1 MATGLFGILADLN
14 HSEITQP
21 HHRYHTKRLNSPRNM
36 NGFPFTGSK
45 ISKCF
50 RLLSHLSQSPWT
62 ATDPVLRMFSRRLLP
77 PDGLGSPPDSDCSA
91 SGGTGPTC
99 GRSPLHIRRRSAL
112 PDLR

>member
-1 MATGLFGILADLN
+1 MAPGLFGILADLN
-14 HSEITQP
+14 HSEIPQP
-21 HHRYHTKRLNSPRNM
+21 HHRHHTKRLNSPRNM

-45 ISKCF
+45 VGEFF
-50 RLLSHLSQSPWT
+50 RSLSHLPQSPWT

-77 PDGLGSPPDSDCSA
+77 PDGLGSHPDSDCLA

-99 GRSPLHIRRRSAL
+99 GRFPSHIRHKTAL